1 MFMVLLKDE
10 WLIPIG
16 SICLAIAILVDRF
29 LIIENSAIDFIIGVL
44 TGVALI
50 LNLVGLARMRR
61 D

>member
-29 LIIENSAIDFIIGVL
+29 LILENSAIDFIIGVL